1 MAAKIELTDICAK
14 KSAFLVDK
22 GMIPYGLILQRRLGS
37 GDYER
42 ATVDKFGRVQWWKI
56 DGSGK
61 MFAEHA
67 IGELKAQIKI
77 LDDLLYEKENDLS
90 HFRAAIKKT
99 LEENSH
105 LADGENCTLI
115 ELKRVMSMADATRK
129 G

>member
-77 LDDLLYEKENDLS
+77 LDDLLYEKEAEIQALS
-90 HFRAAIKKT
+90 EKVLRGEA
-99 LEENSH
+99 
-105 LADGENCTLI
+105 LA
-115 ELKRVMSMADATRK
+115 RSVMTDAM
-129 G
+129 GQG